1 MAQQQQQQQPR
12 GAGALGAGGLGALGG
27 LGAGAAGAG
36 AAGGGLDALRNS
48 DAMATL
54 RQRVMENPALLQHAV
69 QAVAQQNPQVAEY
82 LNANPELLLQML
94 SGGMEGME
102 GDDGDQGD
110 GVQTIP
116 LTQEEMDA
124 IERVSELI
132 DHPNRS
138 LTDILS

>member
-12 GAGALGAGGLGALGG
+12 GAGGLGAGGLGALGG
-27 LGAGAAGAG
+27 LGAGAGAG

-48 DAMATL
+48 DAMANL
-54 RQRVMENPALLQHAV
+54 RQRVIENPALLQHAV

-94 SGGMEGME
+94 SGQMGDLE
-102 GDDGDQGD
+102 GDEGDAPE
-110 GVQTIP
+110 GVQTIS

-124 IERVSELI
+124 IERVSKLFHHR
-132 DHPNRS
+132 D
-138 LTDILS
+138 